1 MQYPPLV
8 FLNDLTPASQLKP
21 HSFGL
26 QLLRHPDVI
35 SHTSWVVNICSAVPL
50 FEKQSWHQIT
60 HFVLISVFQ
69 QIGSLVWWDVGH
81 SAGVDGVAL
90 FCTLR
95 IFQKENGNRS
105 PRYFCRYFCQ
115 AYLHFKIVVD

>member
-1 MQYPPLV
+1 MEPK
-8 FLNDLTPASQLKP
+8 NWETT
-21 HSFGL
+21 GL
-26 QLLRHPDVI
+26 AVQFTKFVI
-35 SHTSWVVNICSAVPL
+35 CTRWVVSICSAVPL

-69 QIGSLVWWDVGH
+69 QIGSLVWWNVGH

-90 FCTLR
+90 FFCTLR

-105 PRYFCRYFCQ
+105 QDVFADIFSKRIF
-115 AYLHFKIVVD
+115 ISE